1 MFVPVSLG
9 TGPEWWVLQRRC
21 KKGGK
26 HLKPFWAKKIVE
38 TWPFLNWP
46 WTRSLEGGTYAMCIS
61 PSSLSCTLEIL
72 IPFHRG
78 GNWSTC
84 ISKELAKDTR
94 QDNSRA
100 GLESLSSKSISS
112 ARWHWP
118 LLITDSVALPPTH
131 GSPGPAQSLPP
142 TPYHTRGRTFCK
154 VAVYHKPSI

>member
-46 WTRSLEGGTYAMCIS
+46 WTRSLEGSAYAMCIS

-72 IPFHRG
+72 IPFHRW

-118 LLITDSVALPPTH
+118 LLHHRLC
-131 GSPGPAQSLPP
+131 GSPSYSWLPWSCSVPATYPLPHKRKDILQSCCL
-142 TPYHTRGRTFCK
+142 
-154 VAVYHKPSI
+154 S